1 MDKKTFFITTP
12 IYYPSE
18 KLHIGH
24 AYCTTIADSL
34 ARFHRAKGEDV
45 FFLTGSDEHGQ
56 KIQRKAEELGISPI
70 EYVDR
75 IVATFQTLWKRLSI
89 SNDDFLRT
97 TQKRHEKVVQ
107 AVMQQ
112 IYDQGDIYKKNY
124 EGWYCV
130 PCESFWTE
138 HQLVD
143 GKCPDCG
150 RSVEKMQ
157 EESYFFKMSKYA
169 DRMLQYIDEHPDFIQ
184 PAARRNEMVNFIK
197 QGLEDLCVTRTSFDW
212 GIKAPFDPKHVVYV
226 WFDALLNYMTAA
238 GFKSDEA
245 MFRKY
250 WPANLHLV
258 GKEIVRFH
266 SIIWPI
272 MLMAMGE
279 AIPQK
284 VYGHGW
290 LVVEG
295 AKMSKSV
302 GNVVDPNGL
311 IDEFGADAI
320 RYFLLREINLGSD
333 GNFSRDAL
341 INRINADLANDLG
354 NLLYRTVS
362 MVEKYHAGEL
372 KNCPAAEQDV
382 DKALRKLAEDT
393 LSSYMESMDR
403 MEINQAVRSVWNLIA
418 SANKYIDDT
427 APWKLAKEEG
437 QEGRLHLVLYNLAE
451 VLRFVA
457 VMIEPYIPSTT
468 PKIMEQLGLAVKE
481 ENRYSDLIWG
491 GIPDGTKVVKGD
503 PLYPRI
509 DVLPDGRTLIGATKK
524 YPGKVYDPIT
534 GTHVDYHPETEKKV
548 VAETA
553 PKEEAQAKLEQAKA
567 KAVAA
572 KEEAAKKASSAADA
586 ASDAVAAAGDAAK
599 AVGGA
604 VLAAVASAKARV
616 SAAADDA
623 VRTAAEVKAAALE
636 AARGTEGK
644 KDMVAAPGE
653 VTLDDFAKLDLRVA
667 TILSAEPVPKTEKL
681 MKINVQIGA
690 EERVIVSGIAKHYT
704 AEELIGRNVIVIKN
718 LKPAKLRGILSYGM
732 LLAASDEEGNLVLAD
747 APGIRSGAKVK

>member
-1 MDKKTFFITTP
+1 MEKKTFFITTP

-24 AYCTTIADSL
+24 AYCTTVADSI

-56 KIQRKAEELGISPI
+56 KIQRKAEELGITPI

-89 SNDDFLRT
+89 SNNDFLRT

-150 RSVEKMQ
+150 RPVEKMQ

-212 GIKAPFDPKHVVYV
+212 GIKAPFDTRHVVYV
-226 WFDALLNYMTAA
+226 WFDALLNYMTAV
-238 GFKSDEA
+238 GFKSDET
-245 MFRKY
+245 MFHRY
-250 WPANLHLV
+250 WPADLHLV

-279 AIPQK
+279 AIPRK
-284 VYGHGW
+284 IYGHGW

-295 AKMSKSV
+295 AKMSKSI

-362 MVEKYHAGEL
+362 MVEKYHGGVL
-372 KNCPAAEQDV
+372 KNCPAAAQDV
-382 DKALRKLAEDT
+382 DLALRKLAEDT
-393 LSSYMESMDR
+393 LSSYVANMDKL
-403 MEINQAVRSVWNLIA
+403 EINGAVKNVWTLIA

-427 APWKLAKEEG
+427 APWKLAKEEE
-437 QEGRLHLVLYNLAE
+437 QKDRLHSVLYNLAE

-457 VMIEPYIPSTT
+457 VMVEPYIPSTT
-468 PKIMEQLGLAVKE
+468 PKIMGQLGLPVKE
-481 ENRYSDLIWG
+481 QNLYSDLKWG

-524 YPGKVYDPIT
+524 YAGKVYDPVT
-534 GTHVDYHPETEKKV
+534 GTHIEYHPAAEKTLS
-548 VAETA
+548 A
-553 PKEEAQAKLEQAKA
+553 EAQAKAEARAKLQQAKD
-567 KAVAA
+567 KALAA

-599 AVGGA
+599 AMGGA
-604 VLAAVASAKARV
+604 VLAAVASAKAKV
-616 SAAADDA
+616 SAVADDA
-623 VRTAAEVKAAALE
+623 VRTATEVKNAALE
-636 AARGTEGK
+636 AAKGADIK
-644 KDMVAAPGE
+644 KEQPVTPGE
-653 VTLDDFAKLDLRVA
+653 ITLEDFAKLDLRVA
-667 TILSAEPVPKTEKL
+667 VILSAEPVPKTDKL
-681 MKINVQIGA
+681 MKLRVQIGE
-690 EERVIVSGIAKHYT
+690 EERVIVSGIARHYT
-704 AEELIGRNVIVIKN
+704 GEELVGRNVIVIKN
-718 LKPAKLRGILSYGM
+718 LKPAKLRGIMSYGM
-732 LLAASDEEGNLVLAD
+732 LLAASDEDGNLVLAE
-747 APGIRSGAKVK
+747 APHIKSGAKVK